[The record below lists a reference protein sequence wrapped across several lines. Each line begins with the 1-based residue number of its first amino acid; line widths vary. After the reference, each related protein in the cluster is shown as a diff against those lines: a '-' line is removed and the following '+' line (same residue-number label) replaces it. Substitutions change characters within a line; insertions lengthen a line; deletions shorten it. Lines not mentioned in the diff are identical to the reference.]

1 MKRYI
6 LLLKKILRLIPEKFS
21 KNIYL
26 IFFCLSI
33 SGFMEALG
41 IGLLIPLI
49 SEILGNNQNFF
60 FITNIIDLESYN
72 KFETIKFLLIAIFCL
87 YLIKSIYLSK
97 LEFFIQ
103 KYVQSVRAE
112 LVYNLFS
119 KYTYSNYNF
128 SLNNNSSILL
138 RNLTSEVSHFTAGL
152 LEPFILLGKE
162 FFLISLI
169 LLMLFTIDP
178 KVSIFIIIFSII
190 FILIIK
196 NLAGKVLSRLG
207 KEDQSLKGKEN
218 QIILESLQGIKFLK
232 SYNIEKIFNKKL
244 RNILDKFIIV
254 KTNSNAIRL
263 LPRIWIEFI
272 LIVFLILLGLIF
284 NLTGL
289 NLINFLTFSS
299 IFIVSMLKV
308 IPSLISC
315 LRVLNT
321 LSNYKASIDLI
332 ESEFHNQKSNSSKE
346 QKINFN
352 KIQKKFEC
360 KNIFFKFNNS
370 KEILSDLSF
379 SINSKKDIIGI
390 YGDSG
395 SGKTTLVDILI
406 GLLRPDKG
414 NFYID
419 GNIVEDISSEK
430 IFGYI
435 PQSTFLFDDTIKN
448 NILITKQ
455 ENRQFSK
462 EEFSEILKLT
472 QIYDFIES
480 LELKENTM
488 IGENG
493 SRLSGGQRQR
503 LGIARALIYEPQIL
517 IFDEA
522 TSGLDNETETKI
534 FNDLKKISEKNSII
548 VVSHNENIWK
558 HCTQVYKLQG
568 GKLIKK

>member
-1 MKRYI
+1 
-6 LLLKKILRLIPEKFS
+6 
-21 KNIYL
+21 
-26 IFFCLSI
+26 
-33 SGFMEALG
+33 
-41 IGLLIPLI
+41 
-49 SEILGNNQNFF
+49 
-60 FITNIIDLESYN
+60 
-72 KFETIKFLLIAIFCL
+72 
-87 YLIKSIYLSK
+87 
-97 LEFFIQ
+97 
-103 KYVQSVRAE
+103 
-112 LVYNLFS
+112 
-119 KYTYSNYNF
+119 
-128 SLNNNSSILL
+128 
-138 RNLTSEVSHFTAGL
+138 
-152 LEPFILLGKE
+152 
-162 FFLISLI
+162 
-169 LLMLFTIDP
+169 
-178 KVSIFIIIFSII
+178 
-190 FILIIK
+190 
-196 NLAGKVLSRLG
+196 
-207 KEDQSLKGKEN
+207 
-218 QIILESLQGIKFLK
+218 
-232 SYNIEKIFNKKL
+232 
-244 RNILDKFIIV
+244 
-254 KTNSNAIRL
+254 
-263 LPRIWIEFI
+263 

>member
-1 MKRYI
+1 M
-6 LLLKKILRLIPEKFS
+6 
-21 KNIYL
+21 
-26 IFFCLSI
+26 
-33 SGFMEALG
+33 
-41 IGLLIPLI
+41 
-49 SEILGNNQNFF
+49 
-60 FITNIIDLESYN
+60 
-72 KFETIKFLLIAIFCL
+72 
-87 YLIKSIYLSK
+87 
-97 LEFFIQ
+97 
-103 KYVQSVRAE
+103 
-112 LVYNLFS
+112 
-119 KYTYSNYNF
+119 
-128 SLNNNSSILL
+128 
-138 RNLTSEVSHFTAGL
+138 
-152 LEPFILLGKE
+152 
-162 FFLISLI
+162 
-169 LLMLFTIDP
+169 
-178 KVSIFIIIFSII
+178 
-190 FILIIK
+190 IIK